1 MIGPLILSA
10 ARRRPGQHR
19 CGATG
24 RGPGGYCGED
34 PAVVALH
41 GHYGGGGLLDQG
53 SGLSQGRH
61 CTRHHTELH
70 SKESRLSLC
79 TDTMVEGNSWTRGQV
94 SVMADTV
101 QDIIQNY
108 MVRNQLSVFAWT
120 PWQRGL
126 LDHGSGLRQCP
137 YCPEHYTKHHDND
150 LVHQR
155 QQGSQ
160 VFPWN
165 GPCAVGRPGC

>member
-41 GHYGGGGLLDQG
+41 RHHGGGGLLDQG

-70 SKESRLSLC
+70 GKEPMLSLY
-79 TDTMVEGNSWTRGQV
+79 TYTLLEGDSWTSGQV
-94 SVMADTV
+94 SVRADTV
-101 QDIIQNY
+101 KDIIQNY
-108 MVRNQLSVFAWT
+108 TVRI
-120 PWQRGL
+120 
-126 LDHGSGLRQCP
+126 
-137 YCPEHYTKHHDND
+137 
-150 LVHQR
+150 
-155 QQGSQ
+155 
-160 VFPWN
+160 
-165 GPCAVGRPGC
+165 